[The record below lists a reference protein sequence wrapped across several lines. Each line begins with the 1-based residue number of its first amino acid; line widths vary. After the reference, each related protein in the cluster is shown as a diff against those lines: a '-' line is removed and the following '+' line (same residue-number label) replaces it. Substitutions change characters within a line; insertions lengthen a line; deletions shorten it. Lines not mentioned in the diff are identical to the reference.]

1 MDEINALKKQIELLQ
16 LELSIK
22 NSEILKYQTEFIK
35 LSSNLDLILS
45 TSQQDIEQLN
55 LIQSHLIPTELPQ
68 FPGFEISR
76 KFSFGTQQG
85 GDYFDLFSFTDKM
98 KCAVLL
104 SSSSSY
110 TMSASF
116 LSIVLQNSSRFEGKS
131 NQSIDE
137 IINET
142 GTELLKLA
150 QPQDETQL
158 FYGIFDRRQMTLQF
172 CCVGKI
178 KAVLLPPLNSDE
190 LAIKILSS
198 ASLGFKQD
206 RQIKAASIQLKLQEG
221 QRICLI
227 SEGLLNVLD
236 ESEVVEIA
244 KDTLS
249 GTVHELRNQLFV
261 KAQIKSGFE
270 RPLKDQ
276 TVIVIELKKSI
287 VKLA

>member
-1 MDEINALKKQIELLQ
+1 MDEISALKKQIELLQ

-22 NSEILKYQTEFIK
+22 NSKILKYQTEFIK

-45 TSQQDIEQLN
+45 SSKQDIDQLN
-55 LIQSHLIPTELPQ
+55 VIQSHLIPTELPQ

-76 KFSFGTQQG
+76 KFSFGSHQG
-85 GDYFDLFSFTDKM
+85 GDYFDLFSFPDKM

-104 SSSSSY
+104 ASSSSY

-116 LSIVLQNSSRFEGKS
+116 LSVVLQNSSRFEGKS
-131 NQSIDE
+131 NKSIDE
-137 IINET
+137 VINET
-142 GTELLKLA
+142 GFELLKLA

-158 FYGIFDRRQMTLQF
+158 FYGVFDRRHMTLQF
-172 CCVGKI
+172 CCVGQI
-178 KAVLLPPLNSDE
+178 KAVLLPPLKSTHR
-190 LAIKILSS
+190 AIKILSS

-206 RQIKAASIQLKLQEG
+206 RQIKIASIELNLQEG

-227 SEGLLNVLD
+227 SQGLLNVLD
-236 ESEVVEIA
+236 ESEIVEIA
-244 KDTLS
+244 KETLS

-261 KAQIKSGFE
+261 KAQIKSGIE
-270 RPLKDQ
+270 RPVKDQ